1 MYIQKKRTYIN
12 SGDYM
17 NLKKI
22 IHNTIIIFLLFF
34 PLHFLYSK
42 TKITIFIPFAP
53 VNESIWEH
61 LKLFLSA
68 NLLYGLISLRKNYFG
83 KVYVRSMIEIVIFLI
98 IYLPLYYLF
107 GENMIGTFVTLFVSI
122 FLSEIVISFIDFDKY
137 NSLNTISIFLI
148 LLNLTIF
155 TYFSYH
161 PLKVDLFRDPQNNS
175 YGIKK

>member
-22 IHNTIIIFLLFF
+22 IRNTIIIFLLFF

-68 NLLYGLISLRKNYFG
+68 NLLYGLNSLKKNENENTYNNSRLHLNYQLQLICKIKNY
-83 KVYVRSMIEIVIFLI
+83 I
-98 IYLPLYYLF
+98 IY
-107 GENMIGTFVTLFVSI
+107 
-122 FLSEIVISFIDFDKY
+122 
-137 NSLNTISIFLI
+137 
-148 LLNLTIF
+148 
-155 TYFSYH
+155 
-161 PLKVDLFRDPQNNS
+161 
-175 YGIKK
+175 KK